1 MAYVDIIWN
10 DQKGNYLCAQCIR
23 SFFFRFRAWIT
34 FGWDCEHFETKVFNR
49 KPHKPIDIPGW
60 LWALQTIMFA
70 QYQIVWHLTAK
81 CNHIERTTQ
90 LCGWIAQIQ
99 CKMTN
104 EKKNKNNQ
112 YHNGK
117 LIWNRKKLKENH
129 TKDEK
134 KKLNQKTTKNCR
146 GKTL

>member
-1 MAYVDIIWN
+1 MIKNKIIYVHN
-10 DQKGNYLCAQCIR
+10 
-23 SFFFRFRAWIT
+23 SVVFFSRAWIT

-81 CNHIERTTQ
+81 CNHIKQTTP

-99 CKMTN
+99 CKFWMKKQTKTTN
-104 EKKNKNNQ
+104 ITMANWSGTEKKTKRNIPKTTKKNK
-112 YHNGK
+112 
-117 LIWNRKKLKENH
+117 
-129 TKDEK
+129 TK
-134 KKLNQKTTKNCR
+134 KTTKNCR